1 MASYAQPRLGRTLL
15 DILTGPVAYLALWP
29 LMLWAYDISYWLVL
43 ALSIP
48 AAGFLLRTFILF
60 HDCTH
65 GSLFRR
71 RWANLWLGRAFAIMV
86 LHPFAAWRHSH
97 AVHHG
102 AAGDLDRRGTGDV
115 MTMTV
120 GEYREAALKDRLL
133 YRAFR
138 HPVVMFGLGPF
149 WSLVVQPR
157 IPPKTEI
164 QAQRNS
170 VWLTNAA
177 LVAAITLVC
186 LLVGWREYLLIQA
199 PMVMIAGGMGV
210 WLFFVQHQFED
221 VYWESAEDWSYVE
234 AALRGSSHLK
244 MPKLLQ
250 FFTGNIGLHHVH
262 HLSVRVPNYNL
273 QAAHD
278 DLDVFKDVPT
288 LTMGESLRCSRLKL
302 IDDSS
307 GRLLTWAQARAVVT
321 PPLRQPSSP
330 AS

>member
-1 MASYAQPRLGRTLL
+1 
-15 DILTGPVAYLALWP
+15 
-29 LMLWAYDISYWLVL
+29 
-43 ALSIP
+43 
-48 AAGFLLRTFILF
+48 
-60 HDCTH
+60 
-65 GSLFRR
+65 
-71 RWANLWLGRAFAIMV
+71 
-86 LHPFAAWRHSH
+86 
-97 AVHHG
+97 
-102 AAGDLDRRGTGDV
+102 
-115 MTMTV
+115 
-120 GEYREAALKDRLL
+120 
-133 YRAFR
+133 
-138 HPVVMFGLGPF
+138 
-149 WSLVVQPR
+149 
-157 IPPKTEI
+157 
-164 QAQRNS
+164 
-170 VWLTNAA
+170 
-177 LVAAITLVC
+177 
-186 LLVGWREYLLIQA
+186 
-199 PMVMIAGGMGV
+199 MGV

-244 MPKLLQ
+244 LPKLLQ